1 MNVTFLF
8 AIEKK
13 VSIWIFV
20 GAHFLR
26 VTNSLV
32 KKLATLH
39 FSQTY
44 AFRESLCKITFSKL
58 ISDKKL
64 NSVIFLN
71 MKPSSFNLEILVFT

>member
-1 MNVTFLF
+1 MNVKGIFF
-8 AIEKK
+8 AINKK
-13 VSIWIFV
+13 RVSNEYFWEPIF
-20 GAHFLR
+20 LS

-58 ISDKKL
+58 ISDKK
-64 NSVIFLN
+64 F
-71 MKPSSFNLEILVFT
+71 